1 MTARRF
7 PDVSAG
13 LLVALARRVDPV
25 CLQAPG
31 RPEILQTRHVDL
43 KGSDRSARLPPP
55 RGISRQ
61 AIRRST
67 AVSIVIVATVGKV
80 IAANPLR
87 QNLWSPRASNH
98 PTTPAGVIDT
108 GLHKRRI
115 MAFRAI
121 PATDVAPVK
130 SAATRLIRL
139 RAPSNVQSSQT
150 RCSRRTVS
158 CRPIAWPLAIQRS
171 RNHKRS

>member
-1 MTARRF
+1 MTAC
-7 PDVSAG
+7 AG
-13 LLVALARRVDPV
+13 LRIKHSRRRAD
-25 CLQAPG
+25 
-31 RPEILQTRHVDL
+31 
-43 KGSDRSARLPPP
+43 RLPPP

-150 RCSRRTVS
+150 RRYVADEQYLADQSHGPSRSKEAEIISGAKTSGKR
-158 CRPIAWPLAIQRS
+158 CWRAIPGD
-171 RNHKRS
+171 

>member
-61 AIRRST
+61 AIRRRT

-121 PATDVAPVK
+121 PATDVAPRWQRLQ
-130 SAATRLIRL
+130 SRLIRL

-150 RCSRRTVS
+150 RRYVADEQYLADQSHGPSRS
-158 CRPIAWPLAIQRS
+158 KQAKS
-171 RNHKRS
+171 